1 MVGYEDGV
9 FSETVWEGYVMVRW
23 KDRCVDMLRDLGLQR
38 AACENIPLEL
48 KRLELESVAIRCGAT
63 DGVAVKSDG
72 RQDKML
78 WNLVQR
84 EDLERNLRIA
94 KQYVAFVERGLAALD
109 VQEART
115 LERVYVLGERDVIEH
130 LREEWAMVEKRSVY
144 KRLDRILYR
153 LAVAMYGMEVS

>member
-1 MVGYEDGV
+1 MMVK
-9 FSETVWEGYVMVRW
+9 W
-23 KDRCVDMLRDLGLQR
+23 KDRAVDMLRDLGLQR
-38 AACENIPLEL
+38 AACENLPVEL
-48 KRLELESVAIRCGAT
+48 KRLELESVAIRCGT
-63 DGVAVKSDG
+63 MDGVAVKSGG

-84 EDLERNLRIA
+84 EDLERNLQMA
-94 KQYVAFVERGLAALD
+94 KQYVAFVERGLGALD
-109 VQEART
+109 PQEART

-130 LREEWAMVEKRSVY
+130 LREEWAMMEKRSVY

>member
-1 MVGYEDGV
+1 MMVK
-9 FSETVWEGYVMVRW
+9 W
-23 KDRCVDMLRDLGLQR
+23 KDRAVDMLRDLGLQR
-38 AACENIPLEL
+38 AACENLPLEL
-48 KRLELESVAIRCGAT
+48 KRLALESVAIRCGT
-63 DGVAVKSDG
+63 MDSVAVKSGG

-84 EDLERNLRIA
+84 EDLERNLQMA
-94 KQYVAFVERGLAALD
+94 KQYVAFVERGLGALD
-109 VQEART
+109 PQEART

-130 LREEWAMVEKRSVY
+130 LREEWAMMEKRSVY

>member
-1 MVGYEDGV
+1 MMVK
-9 FSETVWEGYVMVRW
+9 W
-23 KDRCVDMLRDLGLQR
+23 KDRAVDMLRDRGLQR
-38 AACENIPLEL
+38 AACENLPLEL
-48 KRLELESVAIRCGAT
+48 KRLELESVAIRCGT
-63 DGVAVKSDG
+63 MDGVAVKSGG

-84 EDLERNLRIA
+84 EDLERNLQMA
-94 KQYVAFVERGLAALD
+94 KQYVAFVERGLGALD
-109 VQEART
+109 PQEART

-130 LREEWAMVEKRSVY
+130 LREEWAMMEKRSVY